1 MKIIVKLIGVLILL
15 AGISLLVYPE
25 LIIGWMEDNMEST
38 ALYLSAIAGRLVFG
52 ILFIAAARDSKYPG
66 VMKLFGYLFIIAAV
80 IFVFIGKES
89 FQSFMASIV
98 PDAKPFAPLS
108 GLLSIG
114 FGVFLIYAF
123 SGNKELEKK

>member
-38 ALYLSAIAGRLVFG
+38 ALYFSAIAGRLVFG
-52 ILFIAAARDSKYPG
+52 ILFILLLQRFKIPWRNETFRLLVYNSCRH
-66 VMKLFGYLFIIAAV
+66 L
-80 IFVFIGKES
+80 VFIGKES

>member
-1 MKIIVKLIGVLILL
+1 MKIIVKLIGVLIILVGVSLL
-15 AGISLLVYPE
+15 AYPE
-25 LIIGWMEDNMEST
+25 IIIGWIENDMEST
-38 ALYLSAIAGRLVFG
+38 SLYIFAIAGRLVFG
-52 ILFIAAARDSKYPG
+52 ILFIAAARDSKHPG
-66 VMKLFGYLFIIAAV
+66 VMKVFGYLFIIAAV

-89 FQSFMASIV
+89 FHGFMASIV

-114 FGVFLIYAF
+114 FGAFLVYAF